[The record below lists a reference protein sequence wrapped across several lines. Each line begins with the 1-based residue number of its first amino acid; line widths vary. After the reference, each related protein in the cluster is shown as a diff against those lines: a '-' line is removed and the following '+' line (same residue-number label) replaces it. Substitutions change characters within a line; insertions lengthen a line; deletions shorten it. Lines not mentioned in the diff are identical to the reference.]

1 MNYINN
7 RTVHD
12 LRHGGAGLLA
22 AILADVVMAKMTA
35 VQVESSTGGAL
46 VSGRSDTLISGVS
59 IDTRTLHPGDLFFA
73 IRGAHNDGH
82 RYVQLALNKGA
93 LGAVVDYAY
102 EAPPDYP
109 AGKLL
114 IRVEDTHKALK
125 AFATVVRRHWKGS
138 LVAVT
143 GSMGKTTTKEFAAQV
158 LETEYSVYRS
168 PGNYNN
174 LFGLPLAIFGL
185 SPDDHIGI
193 FEMGMSAPG
202 EIGEMCRIA
211 APVIGIITN
220 VAPVHLAFF
229 DSIEDIAR
237 AKAELAD
244 ALPRNGTLIYSC
256 DDPLVAKIGSRFAGN
271 RVSFGVSAEADVRA
285 SDIEIAGLQE
295 TRFRLSCAGGT
306 RRALIP
312 LAGAH
317 FVMDS
322 LPAVALGI
330 HFRLNLEQIVESLR
344 FLHQAASRGQV
355 LNFREGFTVI
365 DDSYNSNP
373 KALISMLETFSRLRG
388 YDRRILVAGEML
400 ELGDES
406 GRLHYECGSFAA
418 KCGIDIVVAVQGAAR
433 ELARGAIDA
442 GLAEAHV
449 HFFTE
454 VNPAVDFVTR
464 NVRKGDLL
472 LVKGS
477 RGVHLE
483 KVVHALRA
491 DHGEQVQ

>member
-1 MNYINN
+1 MSYINN

-12 LRHGGAGLLA
+12 LRQGGARLLA

-46 VSGRSDTLISGVS
+46 VSGRPETLISGVS
-59 IDTRTLHPGDLFFA
+59 IDSRTLHPGDLFFA
-73 IRGAHNDGH
+73 IRGTHNDGH
-82 RYVQLALNKGA
+82 QHIGQALAKGA

-102 EAPPDYP
+102 EVPREYPPD
-109 AGKLL
+109 KLL
-114 IRVEDTHKALK
+114 LRVEDTHRALK
-125 AFATVVRRHWKGS
+125 TLASIVRRRWQGS

-168 PGNYNN
+168 QGNYNN
-174 LFGLPLAIFGL
+174 LFGLPLAILGL

-202 EIGEMCRIA
+202 EITEMCRIA
-211 APVIGIITN
+211 APTIGIITN

-229 DSIEDIAR
+229 DSIEDIAK

-244 ALPRNGTLIYSC
+244 ALPRGGLLVFNC
-256 DDPLVAKIGSRFAGN
+256 DDPLVREIGSRFTEHKI
-271 RVSFGVSAEADVRA
+271 SFGLSTEADVRA
-285 SDIEIAGLQE
+285 SDIEIAGPQE
-295 TRFRLSCAGGT
+295 TRFRLSSGGAAG
-306 RRALIP
+306 RASIP

-317 FVMDS
+317 FVMNA

-330 HFRLNLEQIVESLR
+330 HFRLDLGQIVESLR
-344 FLHQAASRGQV
+344 FLQQAASRGQ
-355 LNFREGFTVI
+355 LLHFRDGFTVI

-373 KALISMLETFSRLRG
+373 RALISMLETFSQLKG
-388 YDRRILVAGEML
+388 YRRRMLVAGEML
-400 ELGDES
+400 ELGKAS
-406 GRLHYECGSFAA
+406 GRLHYECGTYAA
-418 KCGIDIVVAVQGAAR
+418 KCSTDVVVAVGGAAK
-433 ELARGAIDA
+433 ELVRGAIEA
-442 GLAEAHV
+442 GIPEAQAL
-449 HFFTE
+449 FFTE
-454 VNPAVDFVTR
+454 VNPAIDFVTR
-464 NVRKGDLL
+464 NVREGDLV

-483 KVVHALRA
+483 KVIQALRS
-491 DHGEQVQ
+491 DHGEQVH